1 MIGPKNPRRLRYWAD
16 RRFDPVERD
25 PDRDSYEYQMM
36 FVLVAFDRFREFI
49 LLITI
54 FGGTMCNHESLGF
67 VVA

>member
-1 MIGPKNPRRLRYWAD
+1 
-16 RRFDPVERD
+16 
-25 PDRDSYEYQMM
+25 M

-54 FGGTMCNHESLGF
+54 FGGTMCNHEGLGF